1 MLDNIFRLNHDSFRI
16 EGEGLVIYTD
26 PYHLEGDLP
35 KADLVLISHDHYDHL
50 SPEDLQKL
58 AKDDTVYVAIAACKA
73 ELDKLPGS
81 VRIVKPGDEIE
92 ARGVNI
98 EAVPAYNTN
107 KDFHPKDAGH
117 VGYIF
122 SVGGKRIYF
131 AGDTDFIPEMEGFQA
146 DIALLP
152 VSGTYVMT
160 AEEAVE
166 AATAIGAGVSIPMH
180 YGDIVGDAKDAE
192 TFAEKNPGETVI
204 K

>member
-1 MLDNIFRLNHDSFRI
+1 MLDKIFRLNHDSFRI
-16 EGEGLVIYTD
+16 EGEGVVIYTD

-35 KADLVLISHDHYDHL
+35 KADLVLISHDHFDHL
-50 SPEDLQKL
+50 SPEDLLKL
-58 AKDDTVYVAIAACKA
+58 AKDDTVYVGIAACKA

-81 VRIVKPGDEIE
+81 VLIVKPGDEIE
-92 ARGVNI
+92 AKGVSI

-131 AGDTDFIPEMEGFQA
+131 AGDTDFIPEMKDFQA

-160 AEEAVE
+160 ADEAVE
-166 AATAIGAGVSIPMH
+166 AAAAIGAGVSIPMH
-180 YGDIVGDAKDAE
+180 YGDIVGDAEDAK
-192 TFAEKNPGETVI
+192 TFAEKHPGETII